1 MKILFDEG
9 PLGGGTLF
17 DAPVRLIRADGPDQV
32 PEALDQIAR
41 AQAEGHWLAGC
52 FSYELGYCLT
62 ERLAPLPPR
71 ERRVPLIL
79 MGVFGGCRA
88 PAADAPAPAFL
99 SPPCPAWDSARYG
112 VAFDRVRDYI
122 AAGDCYQIN
131 LTFPQTLRA
140 TGTPDALYAALRRVQ
155 PVRHGALVDLGG
167 PVILSRSPELFFA
180 VDADGMIETRPMKG
194 TVARGATPGADRAA
208 RDWLGA
214 SEKNRA
220 ENLMIVD
227 LLRNDLSR
235 ISRVGSVRVPR
246 LFEVES
252 YATVHQMTSTV
263 RAQLLPGT
271 NLPAILHALFPCGS
285 VTGAPKIRAME
296 IIRELE
302 PAPRDAY
309 CGAIGWVAPDGRMSF
324 NVAIRTLTLHD
335 DGEAVLNV
343 GGGVVHD
350 STGDAEYAEALLK
363 AGFARLPGSDLFGPD
378 LQVIETLGSD
388 GQGGFVRLDLHLDRL
403 RATCARLGLPLD
415 MGAVRA
421 ALADVPRDG
430 PRRVRLAVDA
440 GGRVALTH
448 APCPPVSAPWRLRI
462 AAERLDSAD
471 PWLGMK
477 TTHRAIYDRARA
489 ALPEAVDELLF
500 LNERDEVCE
509 GTITNVFARLDG
521 QLCTPPLACG
531 LLPGVL
537 RRDLIDRGEAVER
550 ILTPTDLT
558 RAEALFVGNSLR
570 GLIPA
575 VMA

>member
-17 DAPVRLIRADGPDQV
+17 DAPLRLIRADAPDQV
-32 PEALDQIAR
+32 PEALDQISR
-41 AQAEGHWLAGC
+41 AQAAGHWLAGY

-62 ERLAPLPPR
+62 DRLAPLLPAG
-71 ERRVPLIL
+71 RRVPLIL
-79 MGVFGGCRA
+79 MGVFDGCRA
-88 PAADAPAPAFL
+88 PAAEVPAPAFL
-99 SPPCPAWDSARYG
+99 SPPCPAWDAARYG
-112 VAFDRVRDYI
+112 AAFDRVRDYI

-140 TGTPDALYAALRRVQ
+140 TGTPDALYAALRRAQ

-194 TVARGATPGADRAA
+194 TVARGPTPESDSAA

-263 RAQLLPGT
+263 RAQLLPGID
-271 NLPAILHALFPCGS
+271 LPAILRALFPCGS

-335 DGEAVLNV
+335 DGVAVLNV

-350 STGDAEYAEALLK
+350 STASAEYAEALLK
-363 AGFARLPGSDLFGPD
+363 AGFARLPAPD

-421 ALADVPRDG
+421 ALADVPHDG
-430 PRRVRLAVDA
+430 PRRVRIAVDA

-448 APCPPVSAPWRLRI
+448 APCPPVAAPWRLRI
-462 AAERLDSAD
+462 ATERLDSAD
-471 PWLGMK
+471 PWLGVK

-489 ALPEAVDELLF
+489 ALPEGVDELLF
-500 LNERDEVCE
+500 LNERGQVCE

-537 RRDLIDRGEAVER
+537 RRDLIERGEAVER
-550 ILTPTDLT
+550 ILTPADLT

>member
-17 DAPVRLIRADGPDQV
+17 DAPLRMIRADGPDQV
-32 PEALDQIAR
+32 PAALDQISR
-41 AQAEGHWLAGC
+41 AQAAGHWLAGY

-62 ERLAPLPPR
+62 DRLAPLLPTG
-71 ERRVPLIL
+71 RRVPLIL
-79 MGVFGGCRA
+79 MGVFDGCRA
-88 PAADAPAPAFL
+88 PAADAQAPAFL
-99 SPPCPAWDSARYG
+99 SPPCPAWDAARYG
-112 VAFDRVRDYI
+112 AAFDRVRDYI

-140 TGTPDALYAALRRVQ
+140 TGTPDALYTALRRAQ

-194 TVARGATPGADRAA
+194 TVARGPTPETDSAA

-263 RAQLLPGT
+263 RAQLLPGID
-271 NLPAILHALFPCGS
+271 LPAILRALFPCGS

-335 DGEAVLNV
+335 DGAAVLNV

-350 STGDAEYAEALLK
+350 STADAEYAEALLK
-363 AGFARLPGSDLFGPD
+363 AGFASLSAPD

-388 GQGGFVRLDLHLDRL
+388 GQGDFVRLDLHLDRL

-421 ALADVPRDG
+421 ALADVPCDG
-430 PRRVRLAVDA
+430 PRRVRIAVDA

-471 PWLGMK
+471 PWLGVK
-477 TTHRAIYDRARA
+477 TTHRAIYDSARA
-489 ALPEAVDELLF
+489 ALPEGVDELLF
-500 LNERDEVCE
+500 LNERGEVCE

-537 RRDLIDRGEAVER
+537 RRDLIERGQVVER
-550 ILTPTDLT
+550 ILTRADLT

-570 GLIPA
+570 GLIRA